1 MGKRACA
8 QSPGRR
14 TKKTKAD
21 PVLTS
26 IADVI
31 MEAEDLP
38 DQCRSMLVDMLPFS
52 LTVASDERHEAQAWA
67 VEAVAQTLNFKKAS
81 LEANIVSEDA
91 KLSNLKSS
99 EDTLVNTV
107 KETETALDA
116 QKQVVHASFSSLT
129 EATEA
134 VKVACDGFLA
144 AQTEQQ
150 SGEVKL
156 ASAQDEKSALE
167 SAFEAHFK
175 VPMEEGNGPHI
186 KELQPLLKHIEMDG
200 SLRQALPSSCGKSKE
215 DRGSFDDVVV
225 GELEKALSA
234 RIKCLVDVVAVETP
248 ASDVRK
254 SAVDTTDKDHN
265 AKQEA
270 LAQATETLEAAQ
282 KEQSDREASLAKAR
296 LAVEEFQ
303 PQVESMTALVDE
315 AKEASASFEAGPFA
329 GFLTYKARVAVS
341 AEAAPAGA

>member
-1 MGKRACA
+1 
-8 QSPGRR
+8 
-14 TKKTKAD
+14 
-21 PVLTS
+21 VLTS
-26 IADVI
+26 IAEVI
-31 MEAEDLP
+31 MEADDLP
-38 DQCRSMLVDMLPFS
+38 DRCRSMLVDMLPFS

-81 LEANIVSEDA
+81 LEANIVSEEA

-107 KETETALDA
+107 KEAETALDA
-116 QKQVVHASFSSLT
+116 QKQVVHGSFSLLT
-129 EATEA
+129 AATEA
-134 VKVACDGFLA
+134 VKVACDAFLA
-144 AQTEQQ
+144 AQTEQEA
-150 SGEVKL
+150 GAVTL
-156 ASAQDEKSALE
+156 ASAQEEKAALA

-175 VPMEEGNGPHI
+175 VPMGEGNGPHI
-186 KELQPLLKHIEMDG
+186 KELNPLLKHIEMDG

-225 GELEKALSA
+225 GELEKALVA
-234 RIKCLVDVVAVETP
+234 RITTLGVVVAAETP

-254 SAVDTTDKDHN
+254 SATDTADKDHN

-270 LAQATETLEAAQ
+270 HVQATETLEAAQ
-282 KEQSDREASLAKAR
+282 KEQSDREASLATAR

-315 AKEASASFEAGPFA
+315 AKEASASFEAGPFT

-341 AEAAPAGA
+341 AEAGTAGA